1 MKYNGF
7 TAYIVFGRYAGWHIY
22 THRSSIRVVCGWVA
36 VAVCFFDLEIVIE
49 NLIRRPPRP

>member
-1 MKYNGF
+1 MKHNGF

-36 VAVCFFDLEIVIE
+36 VAVCFFDLEIMIE